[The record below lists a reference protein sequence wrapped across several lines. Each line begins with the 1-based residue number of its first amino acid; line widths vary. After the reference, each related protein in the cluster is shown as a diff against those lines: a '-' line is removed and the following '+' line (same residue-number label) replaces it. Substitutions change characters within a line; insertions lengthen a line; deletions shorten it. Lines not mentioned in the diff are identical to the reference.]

1 MGAASRRSPQ
11 LSAGRLAA
19 SILYGLVG
27 CTATGKAA
35 RPPSA
40 AVPLASASWELAALA
55 YLVSARPALPAL
67 ALALLYSAAAIS
79 SSGWERCRWHDCCL
93 LFSEGLLKPRRG
105 DGGLRGEPRAKGRDG
120 EDHRLPF
127 RE

>member
-55 YLVSARPALPAL
+55 
-67 ALALLYSAAAIS
+67 
-79 SSGWERCRWHDCCL
+79 
-93 LFSEGLLKPRRG
+93 
-105 DGGLRGEPRAKGRDG
+105 
-120 EDHRLPF
+120 
-127 RE
+127 